1 LFEQIGRLKLELEW
15 LKKKLPDATRQLCA
29 LVEPQHETLSV
40 RRQCAL
46 VGLNRANFA

>member
-1 LFEQIGRLKLELEW
+1 LAASSWNLSGS
-15 LKKKLPDATRQLCA
+15 KKKLPDATRQLCA